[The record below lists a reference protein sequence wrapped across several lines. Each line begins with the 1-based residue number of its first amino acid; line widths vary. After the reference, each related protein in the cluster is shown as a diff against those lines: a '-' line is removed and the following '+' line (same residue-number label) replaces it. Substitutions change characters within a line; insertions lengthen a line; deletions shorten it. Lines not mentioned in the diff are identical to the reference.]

1 LLEPQRFIRLAEESD
16 LIGEIGC
23 WIAEN
28 ACAELARWQR
38 LGYPM
43 VPISVN
49 VSARQLRSSRF
60 REDLMDSMRRHGV
73 PASLLGIELTETT
86 MVGDDLN
93 ILRELQLL
101 DELGLTLMIDDF
113 GTGYSSLSRLQRLKV
128 DVLKIDK
135 SFVRNL
141 SSGIEG
147 SVICQAMIQIG
158 RTLGLQVIAE
168 GVETQEQLAQLR
180 LMGCDEIQGYLLS
193 YPVPV
198 EEAVALLL
206 QGESI
211 FPKTQTIEVTST

>member
-1 LLEPQRFIRLAEESD
+1 
-16 LIGEIGC
+16 
-23 WIAEN
+23 
-28 ACAELARWQR
+28 
-38 LGYPM
+38 
-43 VPISVN
+43 
-49 VSARQLRSSRF
+49 
-60 REDLMDSMRRHGV
+60 MDSMRRHGV

-113 GTGYSSLSRLQRLKV
+113 GTGYSSLSQLQRLKV

-141 SSGIEG
+141 SSGVEG
-147 SVICQAMIQIG
+147 TVICQAMIQIG

-168 GVETQEQLAQLR
+168 GVETQEQLVQLR
-180 LMGCDEIQGYLLS
+180 LMGCDEIQGYLLA
-193 YPVPV
+193 YPMPV
-198 EEAVALLL
+198 QEAVQLLL

-211 FPKTQTIEVTST
+211 LPTTEKIEMTSS